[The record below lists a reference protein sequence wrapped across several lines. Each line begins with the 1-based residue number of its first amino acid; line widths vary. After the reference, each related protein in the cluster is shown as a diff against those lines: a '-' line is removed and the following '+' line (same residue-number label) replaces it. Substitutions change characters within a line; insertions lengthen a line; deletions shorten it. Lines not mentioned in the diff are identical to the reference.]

1 MFRIVYEIAIAV
13 GVLYLIIW
21 LVMTLVGQARRQ
33 GVQGRDPGDPGT
45 SALLTQD
52 DRGHH
57 HPGGGHHHHGDHG
70 IGGHGDGGG
79 GDGGSSH

>member
-13 GVLYLIIW
+13 GLLYLIIW

-33 GVQGRDPGDPGT
+33 GVHRGQDPGT

-52 DRGHH
+52 DRGHD
-57 HPGGGHHHHGDHG
+57 HP
-70 IGGHGDGGG
+70 GG
-79 GDGGSSH
+79 GDGGSGH